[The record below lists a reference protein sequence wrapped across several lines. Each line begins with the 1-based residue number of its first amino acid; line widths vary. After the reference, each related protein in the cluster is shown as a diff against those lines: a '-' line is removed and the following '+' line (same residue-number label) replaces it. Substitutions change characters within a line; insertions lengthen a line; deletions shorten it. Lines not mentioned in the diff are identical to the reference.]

1 MVHGE
6 RIVEPTGVAA
16 VAPPI
21 CGRAGAHTLHFLV
34 STTRVNHGARA
45 IGDSHIAIA
54 RTASELAAL
63 RPAWEH
69 LQQHPEAEFGFTQAL
84 IEARGAA
91 CQPFVLHTDLA
102 AGPTTLCVARLQQT
116 RLRLRFG
123 YRTLWA
129 PRVRALEI
137 VRGGKGGRGNMHF
150 ATAVRQAPRYAEPG
164 REGERRHVRLELKLM
179 AEVGL
184 IGLPNAG
191 KSTFLSAV
199 SRARPK
205 IADYPFTTLE
215 PHVGIASVG
224 DHDSLVIADLPGLI
238 EGAAE
243 GAGLGHKFLKHVE
256 RCQVLLH
263 LVDCSNPDSDPVED
277 HRVIHEE
284 LVRYSEEL
292 ASRPILVLASKVEDE
307 DAVRRAE
314 ALQAA
319 LSVPVTQISSAQGAG
334 LVAILEAARKEVR
347 GLQTPIWE
355 R

>member
-1 MVHGE
+1 MFRDECSLELIAGKGGDGLVSFHREKFNPRGGPDGGDGGKGGSVILRASS
-6 RIVEPTGVAA
+6 RISSLLSLGRKPRYKARGGQ
-16 VAPPI
+16 PGGPNQRY
-21 CGRAGAHTLHFLV
+21 GRAGEDIVLEV
-34 STTRVNHGARA
+34 P
-45 IGDSHIAIA
+45 IGTQVIDERRGHV
-54 RTASELAAL
+54 L
-63 RPAWEH
+63 R
-69 LQQHPEAEFGFTQAL
+69 
-84 IEARGAA
+84 
-91 CQPFVLHTDLA
+91 DLTHE
-102 AGPTTLCVARLQQT
+102 GLE
-116 RLRLRFG
+116 
-123 YRTLWA
+123 
-129 PRVRALEI
+129 LEI